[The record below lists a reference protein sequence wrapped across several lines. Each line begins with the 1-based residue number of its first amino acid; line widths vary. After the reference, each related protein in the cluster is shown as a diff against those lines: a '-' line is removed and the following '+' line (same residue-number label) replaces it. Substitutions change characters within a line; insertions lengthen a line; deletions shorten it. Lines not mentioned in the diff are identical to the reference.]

1 MAGKGKHR
9 TPEQKEQLLE
19 IVQMRM
25 DGYTIQ
31 EIADKYGVT
40 KQCIQERLSILANGY
55 RPRVKGIDEKIIYPN
70 LAKWI
75 SDNRIVKYK
84 LSHMIGLSENNMV
97 TTAIN
102 KRLYGETDFSM
113 SEIKMLLKATNDTFE
128 HLFAEKETDGE
139 SE

>member
-9 TPEQKEQLLE
+9 TPDQKERLLE

-25 DGYTIQ
+25 DGYTLQ

-40 KQCIQERLSILANGY
+40 KQCIQERLSILANGC
-55 RPRVKGIDEKIIYPN
+55 RSRAKGIDEKIIYPN

-75 SDNRIVKYK
+75 SDNKIVKYK
-84 LSHMIGLSENNMV
+84 LSHMIGLSENNMA

-113 SEIKMLLKATNDTFE
+113 SEIKMLLKATSDTFE
-128 HLFAEKETDGE
+128 HLFAEKEADGE